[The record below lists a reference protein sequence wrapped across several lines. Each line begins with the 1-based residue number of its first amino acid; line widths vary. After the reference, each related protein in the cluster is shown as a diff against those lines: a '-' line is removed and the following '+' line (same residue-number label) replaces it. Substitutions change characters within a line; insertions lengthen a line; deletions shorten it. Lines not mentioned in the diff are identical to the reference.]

1 MASISFEVLDGT
13 LGATGFGNV
22 NTISGSGLGFYGAG
36 GFGSSV
42 STTSYQDNTFITN
55 ADGTA
60 QYGSVRNVKYLTT
73 TGCYGKE
80 ANATGILT
88 QLNGSDATL
97 FIHFDHTTAVKT
109 QNVQLRIYD
118 RSSPDNPAI
127 GVITKVAEII
137 NFGAGVIGEPV
148 EITGTGYVNTWKA
161 TPGVGMGNGGTNPN
175 FARYAYGDS
184 NWWGSPWPS
193 GDNYIGVQNEAGLKT
208 SVRPGYTNSVGIRF
222 SNFTDYQYL
231 NSSGNPDSYF
241 TTNSITAPGYETVG
255 GSGIVV
261 PLMDSPGS
269 DGRLLAGAIR
279 SGVLKPK
286 YIQYVA
292 PTKQGQYNGGS
303 TGPSSGV
310 LANLS
315 GSYGSYGLG
324 SGYDTRHTWRVAI
337 SARPL
342 SIGSKKQY
350 GLYVSLEYL

>member
-60 QYGSVRNVKYLTT
+60 QYGSVRNVKYLST

-88 QLNGSDATL
+88 QLNASDATL
-97 FIHFDHTTAVKT
+97 FIHFDHSTAVKT

-127 GVITKVAEII
+127 GVITKVAEVI
-137 NFGAGVIGEPV
+137 NFGAGPIGAAV

-161 TPGVGMGNGGTNPN
+161 TPGVGVGNGGANPN
-175 FARYAYGDS
+175 FAPYAYGDS

-208 SVRPGYTNSVGIRF
+208 NVRPSYTNSVGSTF
-222 SNFTDYQYL
+222 TNFTDYQYL

-241 TTNSITAPGYETVG
+241 TTNAITAPGYETVG

-303 TGPSSGV
+303 TGPGSGT
-310 LANLS
+310 LASLS
-315 GSYGSYGLG
+315 GSYGSYGIG

>member
-1 MASISFEVLDGT
+1 MASISFQVIDGT
-13 LGATGFGNV
+13 LQSTGFGNV

-60 QYGSVRNVKYLTT
+60 QYGSVRNVKYLST

-88 QLNGSDATL
+88 QLNSSDATL
-97 FIHFDHTTAVKT
+97 FIHFDHTTAVKV
-109 QNVQLRIYD
+109 QNCQLRIYD
-118 RSSPDNPAI
+118 RDSPDNPAI
-127 GVITKVAEII
+127 GVITKVAEIV
-137 NFGAGVIGEPV
+137 NFGSACAAG
-148 EITGTGYVNTWKA
+148 TGTVTNWLA
-161 TPGVGMGNGGTNPN
+161 TPGVGIGNGGSNPN
-175 FARYAYGDS
+175 FASYAYGDAF
-184 NWWGSPWPS
+184 WWGSPWPS
-193 GDNYIGVQNEAGLKT
+193 GDNYIGVQGTEGLRT
-208 SVRPGYTNSVGIRF
+208 NVRPGYTNSVGIRF
-222 SNFTDYQYL
+222 ENFTDYQYL
-231 NSSGNPDSYF
+231 NGSGNPDSYF

-255 GSGIVV
+255 GSGLVV

-269 DGRLLAGAIR
+269 DGRLLAGAIK

-292 PTKQGQYNGGS
+292 PSQQSKYNGGS
-303 TGPSSGV
+303 TGPDSGN
-310 LANLS
+310 LASLS
-315 GSYGSYGLG
+315 GSYGLYGVG

>member
-1 MASISFEVLDGT
+1 MASISFQVIDGT
-13 LGATGFGNV
+13 IGATGFGNV

-60 QYGSVRNVKYLTT
+60 QYGSVRNVKFLST
-73 TGCYGKE
+73 TGCFGKE

-97 FIHFDHTTAVKT
+97 FIHFDHTTAVKV
-109 QNVQLRIYD
+109 QNCQLRIYD
-118 RSSPDNPAI
+118 RASPDSPAV
-127 GVITKVAEII
+127 GVITKVAEVI
-137 NFGAGVIGEPV
+137 NFGAGKIGDLV
-148 EITGTGYVNTWKA
+148 EITGTGFVNTWLA
-161 TPGVGMGNGGTNPN
+161 TPGVGVGNGSPN
-175 FARYAYGDS
+175 FAPYGYGDS

-193 GDNYIGVQNEAGLKT
+193 GDNYLGVQGTEGLRT

-222 SNFTDYQYL
+222 SNFTDYQY
-231 NSSGNPDSYF
+231 NSGSGNPDSYF
-241 TTNSITAPGYETVG
+241 TTNAVTAPGYETVG
-255 GSGIVV
+255 GSGIIV

-292 PTKQGQYNGGS
+292 PSQQGKYNGGS
-303 TGPSSGV
+303 TGPDSGN
-310 LANLS
+310 LASLS
-315 GSYGSYGLG
+315 GSYGLYGVG

>member
-1 MASISFEVLDGT
+1 MASISFQVIDGT
-13 LGATGFGNV
+13 IGATGFGNV

-60 QYGSVRNVKYLTT
+60 QYGSVRNVKYLST

-80 ANATGILT
+80 AAATGILT

-97 FIHFDHTTAVKT
+97 FIHFDHTTAVKV
-109 QNVQLRIYD
+109 QNAQLRIYD
-118 RSSPDNPAI
+118 RDSPDNPAI

-137 NFGAGVIGEPV
+137 NFGSDCAAG
-148 EITGTGYVNTWKA
+148 TGTVTTWLS
-161 TPGVGMGNGGTNPN
+161 TPGVGVGNGGSNPN
-175 FARYAYGDS
+175 YASYAYGDAS
-184 NWWGSPWPS
+184 WWGSPWPS
-193 GDNYIGVQNEAGLKT
+193 GDNYLGVQGTEGLRT

-222 SNFTDYQYL
+222 ENFTDYQY
-231 NSSGNPDSYF
+231 NSGSGNPDSYF

-255 GSGIVV
+255 GSGLIV
-261 PLMDSPGS
+261 PLIDSPGS
-269 DGRLLAGAIR
+269 DGRLLAGAIK

-292 PTKQGQYNGGS
+292 PTQQGKYNGGS
-303 TGPSSGV
+303 TGPDSGV

-315 GSYGSYGLG
+315 GSYGLFGIG